1 MIKEITYWYSKI
13 LKSPFLKNI
22 VTLSSG
28 MGLAS
33 LLTLI
38 FIPFLTRLFSAEEF
52 GQWAIFM
59 MLMQTISLFTFKYEM
74 SILLPKDHKSSLH
87 LSIFSIFILFFSS
100 LVCFGIL
107 FFSKDFLTASLF
119 KGFSYDLLLLTP
131 LGGFLLGTYNVLLSW
146 STRMENYSKIAKSQ
160 VLHSSISSPSSAILY
175 FFDYTSALALA
186 LGQLIGRLASLD
198 YLFIFFISH
207 LKKVSYLDFKKSI
220 KNLVFRYKSFPFF
233 EFPQS
238 ILQRFSFDIIFYF
251 VAFSF
256 GPTTVGLLTIAD
268 RTVAKPLN
276 IISESLKLA
285 FYQRLTVKKNKVNFF
300 LQSVVLMIFL
310 GTFFVGII
318 YFIPDSWYDYILG
331 GEQWGNIGIYVRLL
345 LPLIFVRF
353 VFVMASGT
361 IAYKLKNHITLVWR
375 IMYLCILIYMFSSFN
390 FINEKQ
396 LVLTYSI
403 IGAVMYFVLGVLS
416 FFVLKDIKSWNGGYI
431 QKKDDN

>member
-186 LGQLIGRLASLD
+186 LGQLIGRIASLD
-198 YLFIFFISH
+198 YLF
-207 LKKVSYLDFKKSI
+207 L
-220 KNLVFRYKSFPFF
+220 
-233 EFPQS
+233 
-238 ILQRFSFDIIFYF
+238 
-251 VAFSF
+251 
-256 GPTTVGLLTIAD
+256 
-268 RTVAKPLN
+268 
-276 IISESLKLA
+276 
-285 FYQRLTVKKNKVNFF
+285 FF
-300 LQSVVLMIFL
+300 L
-310 GTFFVGII
+310 
-318 YFIPDSWYDYILG
+318 Y
-331 GEQWGNIGIYVRLL
+331 
-345 LPLIFVRF
+345 
-353 VFVMASGT
+353 
-361 IAYKLKNHITLVWR
+361 HI
-375 IMYLCILIYMFSSFN
+375 
-390 FINEKQ
+390 
-396 LVLTYSI
+396 
-403 IGAVMYFVLGVLS
+403 
-416 FFVLKDIKSWNGGYI
+416 
-431 QKKDDN
+431 

>member
-1 MIKEITYWYSKI
+1 
-13 LKSPFLKNI
+13 
-22 VTLSSG
+22 
-28 MGLAS
+28 
-33 LLTLI
+33 
-38 FIPFLTRLFSAEEF
+38 
-52 GQWAIFM
+52 
-59 MLMQTISLFTFKYEM
+59 
-74 SILLPKDHKSSLH
+74 
-87 LSIFSIFILFFSS
+87 
-100 LVCFGIL
+100 
-107 FFSKDFLTASLF
+107 
-119 KGFSYDLLLLTP
+119 
-131 LGGFLLGTYNVLLSW
+131 
-146 STRMENYSKIAKSQ
+146 MENYSKIAKSQ

-220 KNLVFRYKSFPFF
+220 KNLVIRYKSFPFF

-318 YFIPDSWYDYILG
+318 YFIPDSWYDYLLG

-375 IMYLCILIYMFSSFN
+375 IMYLCILIYLFSSFN

-403 IGAVMYFVLGVLS
+403 IGAIMYFVLGVLS
-416 FFVLKDIKSWNGGYI
+416 FFVLKDIKSWNGGSI
-431 QKKDDN
+431 QKKET